1 MIWNLSSSAYS
12 AKSWDTAQALS
23 MDMYIQK
30 SETRVNLLDHSQK
43 VPERRFQADSD
54 EEQGRISYMGER
66 LVII

>member
-12 AKSWDTAQALS
+12 AKSWDIAQALS

-43 VPERRFQADSD
+43 VPERWFQADSD
-54 EEQGRISYMGER
+54 EEQGRISYLGGR

>member
-1 MIWNLSSSAYS
+1 
-12 AKSWDTAQALS
+12 

-43 VPERRFQADSD
+43 VPERWFQADSD
-54 EEQGRISYMGER
+54 EEQGRISYLGGR